1 MPVYPKGND
10 SKGRTRVDGLTE
22 EQEKRAREKAREDQ
36 EVYYSTKQEARKQT
50 YGGSVK
56 WKDEYEWIAKF
67 IGQGGRNLRLSRD
80 MDKIGRNKDQP
91 IEKDKYSKFI
101 EKHLYDQGTFD
112 ATAIRKKQIM
122 TLGAVFTFWCIG
134 FGSRL
139 L

>member
-1 MPVYPKGND
+1 
-10 SKGRTRVDGLTE
+10 
-22 EQEKRAREKAREDQ
+22 
-36 EVYYSTKQEARKQT
+36 
-50 YGGSVK
+50 
-56 WKDEYEWIAKF
+56 
-67 IGQGGRNLRLSRD
+67 